1 MVGGGPETVPLLG
14 FHRTPLWR
22 GQAIYTPAYAPFYG
36 RAAGVATAVDRSVAA
51 RPGVWIPVV
60 LHWSWE
66 ADQGFGDLQRLA
78 RKLSGH
84 ARPWDELLAA

>member
-1 MVGGGPETVPLLG
+1 MALFG

-22 GQAIYTPAYAPFYG
+22 GGAVYMPSYAPFYG
-36 RAAGVATAVDRSVAA
+36 RAAGVAAAVDRAVAA

-66 ADQGFGDLQRLA
+66 ADQGFGELQRLA
-78 RKLSGH
+78 RKLAGH